1 MSESWAPPL
10 RVGETATGCR
20 LTLVGVTYGNGE
32 TLQDAADDLVARLLN
47 LVIGMRTSGF
57 RFASE
62 LGPPDRLDRLVEL
75 VDGGVPLVGLT
86 ADEAVEV
93 LEPTAGA
100 GPVIERPHRAR
111 LPHRH
116 LVALAE
122 LGRAVAVEPQ
132 GFGQRRGAVGTSEL

>member
-62 LGPPDRLDRLVEL
+62 LGPPDRRVLDFLW
-75 VDGGVPLVGLT
+75 
-86 ADEAVEV
+86 
-93 LEPTAGA
+93 
-100 GPVIERPHRAR
+100 
-111 LPHRH
+111 
-116 LVALAE
+116 E
-122 LGRAVAVEPQ
+122 LGELANLGRDIRERVFVLPEMPD
-132 GFGQRRGAVGTSEL
+132 AVG